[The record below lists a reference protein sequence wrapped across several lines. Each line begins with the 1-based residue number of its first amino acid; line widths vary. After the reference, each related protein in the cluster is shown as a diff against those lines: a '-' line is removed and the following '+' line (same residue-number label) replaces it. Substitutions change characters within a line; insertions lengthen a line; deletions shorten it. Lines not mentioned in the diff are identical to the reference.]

1 MMKKKI
7 GLRIAAVAAAA
18 LVAAPLLAS
27 PADVVKTRIA
37 GLRELG
43 AAFKAVND
51 GVHASEPQTILIQQ
65 SARQIRNAAG
75 QMADWFPAGSGPQP
89 GVKTAAKP
97 EIWTQ
102 AGRFKAA
109 QMAFAGEAAKF
120 QQIVNAGN
128 IDAIRAETPKL
139 GATCK
144 GCHESFRTP
153 SS

>member
-1 MMKKKI
+1 MKRTTR
-7 GLRIAAVAAAA
+7 LRAAALAVAA
-18 LVAAPLLAS
+18 LGAAPLLAS
-27 PADVVKTRIA
+27 PADVVKSRVA

-51 GVHASEPQTILIQQ
+51 GLRSSEPQTILIQQ

-102 AGRFKAA
+102 PDKFKAA
-109 QMAFAGEAAKF
+109 EVAFASEAVKF
-120 QQIVNAGN
+120 QAVANGGN
-128 IDAIRAETPKL
+128 SDATRAEALKL

-144 GCHESFRTP
+144 ACHENFRTP
-153 SS
+153 TN